1 MNTAT
6 LLTISRVRNVSGASS
21 RLAWM
26 CWPSPSKQNI
36 NSGLKGGSPSPLKT
50 PQREDVGGE
59 RAYSFRKTLGGR
71 TIEEKIELGDL
82 GDLEEHSCWEGELRT
97 GPLVRL
103 SCYARGEL
111 CPGRV
116 RT

>member
-1 MNTAT
+1 M
-6 LLTISRVRNVSGASS
+6 
-21 RLAWM
+21 LALSQQAEHQFW
-26 CWPSPSKQNI
+26 SE
-36 NSGLKGGSPSPLKT
+36 GGFSFSF
-50 PQREDVGGE
+50 EDPPERGHRRGE
-59 RAYSFRKTLGGR
+59 SYSFRKTLGGR

-82 GDLEEHSCWEGELRT
+82 GDLEEHSCWEGERRT